1 MEITNNYSLPQ
12 SFVDFARNDKYSKG
26 QADISVTTLIDSPR
40 VRLMRDQHHEDRVV
54 DVVDNIWALF
64 GTAVHHVLES
74 TEPSDNVVLEER
86 LFTKINGWVLS
97 GAVDH
102 QKIEGQ
108 TVEITDYKVT
118 SVWSV
123 IHGKID
129 WERQLNVYA
138 YLVQKNKGKKVTKLS
153 ICAILRD
160 WNRRD
165 AQTKSNYPQAPVVI
179 VDIPVWDEMTRIRYI
194 HERIEA
200 HQSAQTVY
208 DIADCV
214 DDTFIQ
220 CSDEERWKR
229 DDAWAVKKKGLKRA
243 MRVFDNQ
250 EEAEVY
256 AYDWEQVNDGKVAVV
271 EHRAGE
277 YVRCN
282 GDYCGV
288 AQFCSQYKGNRDE

>member
-1 MEITNNYSLPQ
+1 MEITNNYNLPK

-40 VRLMRDQHHEDRVV
+40 VRLMREQHHDDRVV

-74 TEPSDNVVLEER
+74 TEPADNVVLEER

-102 QKIEGQ
+102 QKVWEHL
-108 TVEITDYKVT
+108 VEITDYKVT

-165 AQTKSNYPQAPVVI
+165 AQNKPNYPQAPVVM
-179 VDIPVWDEMTRIRYI
+179 VDIPMWDEMTRIEYI
-194 HERIEA
+194 HKRIKLHQEA
-200 HQSAQTVY
+200 QVLY
-208 DIADCV
+208 DMENN
-214 DDTFIQ
+214 FPL

-243 MRVFDNQ
+243 MRVFDNEDEAKVFSGAQ
-250 EEAEVY
+250 EVPTEI
-256 AYDWEQVNDGKVAVV
+256 

>member
-1 MEITNNYSLPQ
+1 MKVTNNHNLPQ

-26 QADISVTTLIDSPR
+26 HADISVTTLIDSAR
-40 VRLMRDQHHEDRVV
+40 VRVMRDHYHNERVV

-74 TEPSDNVVLEER
+74 TEPSDDVVIEER

-102 QKIEGQ
+102 QVIKGQ

-138 YLVQKNKGKKVTKLS
+138 YLVQKNKGKKVKKLS
-153 ICAILRD
+153 ICAVLRD

-165 AQTKSNYPQAPVVI
+165 AQNKPNYPQSPIVI
-179 VDIPVWDEMTRIRYI
+179 VDIPMWDEMKRIRYI
-194 HERIEA
+194 HDRINY
-200 HQSAQTVY
+200 HQNAQVLY
-208 DIADCV
+208 DMEGSFAP
-214 DDTFIQ
+214 

-243 MRVFDNQ
+243 MRVFDN
-250 EEAEVY
+250 EDEAKKFSETQDVST
-256 AYDWEQVNDGKVAVV
+256 EI
-271 EHRAGE
+271 EHRIGE

-288 AQFCSQYKGNRDE
+288 AEFCSQHKGN

>member
-1 MEITNNYSLPQ
+1 MKITNNHNLPQ

-26 QADISVTTLIDSPR
+26 HADISVTTLIDSPR
-40 VRLMRDQHHEDRVV
+40 VRVMRDHYHSERVV

-74 TEPSDNVVLEER
+74 TEPSDGVVIEER

-102 QKIEGQ
+102 QVIKGQ
-108 TVEITDYKVT
+108 TAEITDYKVT

-138 YLVQKNKGKKVTKLS
+138 YLVQKNKGKKVKKLS
-153 ICAILRD
+153 ICAVLRD

-165 AQTKSNYPQAPVVI
+165 AQNKPNYPQSPIVI
-179 VDIPVWDEMTRIRYI
+179 VDIPMWDEMKRIRYI
-194 HERIEA
+194 HDRINY
-200 HQSAQTVY
+200 HQNAQVLY
-208 DIADCV
+208 DMEGS
-214 DDTFIQ
+214 FEL

-243 MRVFDNQ
+243 MRVFDN
-250 EEAEVY
+250 EDEAKKFSEAQDVST
-256 AYDWEQVNDGKVAVV
+256 EI
-271 EHRAGE
+271 EHRIGE

-288 AQFCSQYKGNRDE
+288 AEFCSQYKGN

>member
-1 MEITNNYSLPQ
+1 MKVTNNHNLPQ

-26 QADISVTTLIDSPR
+26 HADISVTTLIDSAR
-40 VRLMRDQHHEDRVV
+40 VRVMRDHYYNERVV
-54 DVVDNIWALF
+54 DIVDNIWALF

-74 TEPSDNVVLEER
+74 TEPSDDVVIEER
-86 LFTKINGWVLS
+86 LFTKINGWALS

-102 QKIEGQ
+102 QVIKGQ

-138 YLVQKNKGKKVTKLS
+138 YLVQKNKGKKVKKLS
-153 ICAILRD
+153 ICAVLRD

-165 AQTKSNYPQAPVVI
+165 AQNKPNYPQSPIVI
-179 VDIPVWDEMTRIRYI
+179 VDIPMWDEMKRIRYI
-194 HERIEA
+194 HDRINY
-200 HQSAQTVY
+200 HQNAQVLY
-208 DIADCV
+208 DMEGSFAP
-214 DDTFIQ
+214 

-243 MRVFDNQ
+243 MRVFDN
-250 EEAEVY
+250 EDEAKKFSETQDVST
-256 AYDWEQVNDGKVAVV
+256 EI
-271 EHRAGE
+271 EHRIGE

-288 AQFCSQYKGNRDE
+288 AEFCSQYKGN

>member
-12 SFVDFARNDKYSKG
+12 SFLDFASNDKYSKG
-26 QADISVTTLIDSPR
+26 HSDISVTTLIDSPR
-40 VRLMRDQHHEDRVV
+40 VRLMREQYAEERTT
-54 DVVDNIWALF
+54 DVVDMIWPLF
-64 GTAVHHVLES
+64 GTAVHHILEQS
-74 TEPSDNVVLEER
+74 EPDENTVLEER
-86 LFTKINGWVLS
+86 LFSKINGWVLS

-102 QKIEGQ
+102 QKIKGQ

-165 AQTKSNYPQAPVVI
+165 AQNKADYPQAPVVI
-179 VDIPVWDEMTRIRYI
+179 VDVPMWDEVERINYI
-194 HERIEA
+194 HDRISS

-208 DIADCV
+208 EIAEGV
-214 DDTFIQ
+214 DDVFIK
-220 CSDEERWKR
+220 CSDEEQWKR

-243 MRVFDNQ
+243 MRVFSNEDDAKDFA
-250 EEAEVY
+250 AEQTVPV
-256 AYDWEQVNDGKVAVV
+256 EI

-277 YVRCN
+277 LVRCK

-288 AQFCSQYKGNRDE
+288 AQFCSQYREGV

>member
-1 MEITNNYSLPQ
+1 MKVTNNYNLPQ

-26 QADISVTTLIDSPR
+26 HADISVTTLIDSAR
-40 VRLMRDQHHEDRVV
+40 VRVMRDHYHNERVV

-74 TEPSDNVVLEER
+74 TEPSDDVVIEER

-102 QKIEGQ
+102 QVIKGQ
-108 TVEITDYKVT
+108 TAEITDYKVT

-138 YLVQKNKGKKVTKLS
+138 YLVQKNKGKKVKKLS
-153 ICAILRD
+153 ICAVLRD

-165 AQTKSNYPQAPVVI
+165 AQNKPNYPQSPIVI
-179 VDIPVWDEMTRIRYI
+179 VDIPMWDEMKRIRYI
-194 HERIEA
+194 HDRINH
-200 HQSAQTVY
+200 HQNTQVLY
-208 DIADCV
+208 DMEGSF
-214 DDTFIQ
+214 TL

-243 MRVFDNQ
+243 MRVFDN
-250 EEAEVY
+250 EDEAKKFSEAQDVST
-256 AYDWEQVNDGKVAVV
+256 EI
-271 EHRAGE
+271 EHRIGE

-288 AQFCSQYKGNRDE
+288 AEFCSQHKGN

>member
-1 MEITNNYSLPQ
+1 MKITNNHNLPQ

-26 QADISVTTLIDSPR
+26 HADISVTTLIDSPR
-40 VRLMRDQHHEDRVV
+40 VRVMRDHYHSERVV

-74 TEPSDNVVLEER
+74 TEPSDDVVIEER

-102 QKIEGQ
+102 QVIKGQ

-138 YLVQKNKGKKVTKLS
+138 YLVQKNKGKKVKKLS
-153 ICAILRD
+153 ICAVLRD

-165 AQTKSNYPQAPVVI
+165 AQNKPNYPHSPIVI
-179 VDIPVWDEMTRIRYI
+179 VDIPMWDEMKRIRYI
-194 HERIEA
+194 HGRINQ
-200 HQSAQTVY
+200 HQNAQVLY
-208 DIADCV
+208 DMEGSF
-214 DDTFIQ
+214 TL

-243 MRVFDNQ
+243 MRVFDN
-250 EEAEVY
+250 EDESKKFSEAQDVSTEI
-256 AYDWEQVNDGKVAVV
+256 
-271 EHRAGE
+271 EHRIGE

-288 AQFCSQYKGNRDE
+288 AQFCSQYKGN

>member
-1 MEITNNYSLPQ
+1 MKVTNNYNLPQ

-26 QADISVTTLIDSPR
+26 HADISVTTLIDSAR
-40 VRLMRDQHHEDRVV
+40 VRVMRDHYHNERVV

-74 TEPSDNVVLEER
+74 TEPSDDVVIEER

-102 QKIEGQ
+102 QVIKGQ
-108 TVEITDYKVT
+108 TAEITDYKVT

-138 YLVQKNKGKKVTKLS
+138 YLVQKNKGKKVKKLS
-153 ICAILRD
+153 ICAVLRD

-165 AQTKSNYPQAPVVI
+165 AQNKPNYPQSPIVI
-179 VDIPVWDEMTRIRYI
+179 VDIPMWDEMKRIRYI
-194 HERIEA
+194 HERINH
-200 HQSAQTVY
+200 HQNTQVLY
-208 DIADCV
+208 DMEGSF
-214 DDTFIQ
+214 TL

-243 MRVFDNQ
+243 MRVFDN
-250 EEAEVY
+250 EDEAKKFSEAQDVST
-256 AYDWEQVNDGKVAVV
+256 EI
-271 EHRAGE
+271 EHRIGE

-288 AQFCSQYKGNRDE
+288 AEFCSQYKGN